1 MPPKS
6 FQIKQGSNPGKKAA
20 KKAPAGVVK
29 KVATGPAK
37 KAATGL
43 AKKAPSSVTKK
54 PPLNLTKKVAQ
65 KSIGGVVSRK
75 GERTIQYLDLSEL
88 QFDLRNPRYGA
99 AAGTI
104 NTEIEALDHIVRQF
118 GVEDVLS
125 SISVNGFFDSEPLV
139 GHRPK
144 KGEKVK
150 VVEGNRRLA
159 ASLILSADERAKN
172 QANLRQR
179 FQTRFSAT
187 WPKGKLKVPVIV
199 YDGPE
204 GAKDVLPY
212 IGVRHIVG
220 FLEWDS
226 YAKVDW
232 VDRVLRENDMQL
244 SSIVEMLGDKNGT
257 IKRML
262 AGYRFINQAIKT
274 SQFRPE
280 QSQRKGRGSNPDYPF
295 SWVYTA
301 LDHKPIK
308 EFIGFKESSD
318 GSPDLLPIPENKLS
332 NAGWLLKFLF
342 GDKINGR
349 AAAIDDSREIGD
361 LAQIIQKPSLCARL
375 KDGAKVR
382 MVVEESR
389 PSLDRLMDGF
399 YTIEKSLRELGGLVV
414 PGELSPEDAQQL
426 IEPSSA
432 VINVARKVV
441 KDIQNISFG
450 EEA

>member
-1 MPPKS
+1 MSPKPANLKYNMPPNK
-6 FQIKQGSNPGKKAA
+6 KTAKKVVKKAA
-20 KKAPAGVVK
+20 A
-29 KVATGPAK
+29 KVAK
-37 KAATGL
+37 KAA
-43 AKKAPSSVTKK
+43 AKVASKIGSPSSKEGR
-54 PPLNLTKKVAQ
+54 
-65 KSIGGVVSRK
+65 S
-75 GERTIQYLDLSEL
+75 IQYLDLAEL

-99 AAGTI
+99 AAGSI

-144 KGEKVK
+144 PGDKVK
-150 VVEGNRRLA
+150 IVEGNRRLA
-159 ASLILSADERAKN
+159 ASLVLSADERAKN
-172 QANLRQR
+172 QVGLRQR
-179 FQTRFSAT
+179 YHARFPTSS
-187 WPKGKLKVPVIV
+187 PQNKLKVPVIV
-199 YDGPE
+199 YDGE
-204 GAKDVLPY
+204 KGAKDVLPY

-232 VDRVLRENDMQL
+232 VDRVLRENDMEL

-308 EFIGFKESSD
+308 DFIGFREGHD
-318 GSPDLLPIPENKLS
+318 GSPQIDPIPDNKLP
-332 NAGWLLKFLF
+332 NAGWLLRFLF
-342 GDKINGR
+342 GDKINGQ

-361 LAQIIQKPSLCARL
+361 LAQIIQKPALCARL

-382 MVVEESR
+382 VVVEEAR
-389 PSLDRLMDGF
+389 PSLERLMDGF
-399 YTIEKSLRELGGLVV
+399 YSIEKSLRELGGLVI
-414 PGELSPEDAQQL
+414 PGELSTEDAQQL
-426 IEPSSA
+426 IDPSAA
-432 VINVARKVV
+432 VLNVARKVV

-450 EEA
+450 DES